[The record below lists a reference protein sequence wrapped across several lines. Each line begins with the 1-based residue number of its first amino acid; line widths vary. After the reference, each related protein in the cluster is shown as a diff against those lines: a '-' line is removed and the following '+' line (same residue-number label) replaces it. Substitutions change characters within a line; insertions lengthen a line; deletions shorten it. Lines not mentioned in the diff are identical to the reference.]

1 MASVDQAYEDA
12 GKYWNVDPSVL
23 RAVHQVEDPKNDPKI
38 RSRAGAIGH
47 MQFMPE
53 TARSLGIDP
62 TDPVQ
67 SIYGAARLL
76 DENLKRYGN
85 LPDALRAYNG
95 GTDRTKW
102 GNSETMAYPGKV
114 AANYQP
120 NQRLQ
125 NTPADTDAFSSTFG
139 SSLGDSPSTPAKPSS
154 ENAFDAMFGHEDG
167 ESRAPKPELS
177 RAEKA
182 WTLVNDTVNS
192 AGREIDRTF
201 GVGVPHL
208 VSWATSLGHHMDNPV
223 SEAAQKA
230 GDWVASKEDADEAA
244 RKDDYGAPYSD
255 AAGTLIGGLAAAG
268 LGGRLIRPGAALLD
282 GTRGGRIVANVLT
295 GDGPAAMKYANNA
308 LAGGVQAGLDSSDD
322 PIHAAEVAL
331 GLGVLGHG
339 AAKVLAPV
347 AGKLKGAAGR
357 VLNYLDPEGALSDAA
372 HPTADAVNAP
382 VAPRAAPQTAAQQK
396 AEERAQTKAVAKIG
410 AFSDPEKAAQSIV
423 KAFTSKDGTRLYEA
437 QTPGVFHTETVRTQ
451 DPKLAG
457 LEWGLRDQY
466 PDAFL
471 TLDSANDHAYTQHLR
486 ETIGTPEHIDALEA
500 ERKAFE
506 ENQRA
511 QAFADE
517 HEVPV
522 GALHATLDR
531 HIAANKGNTPV
542 QQAIMKAKNALKD
555 VTFSKENPSP
565 THSLWNEPQDPV
577 RWAQPSDLWNVRKA
591 IGYGLQKAA
600 SGEDAN
606 MRAAAARLSPFM
618 DDLANHIDQGAPGF
632 HDYLEGYSRRSSD
645 IDSQRFL
652 QSRGLMQPSTN
663 APTGESVNYTAL
675 KKLIAQID
683 KNEVSIATKG
693 TDAVT
698 PEQEAR
704 LRTVYRD
711 MLAERTMRDAAGSS
725 HGSNTFKNAM
735 RERQKEIRGGH
746 AGGALSTAG
755 TLAGDHLGGALT
767 GGVAGTILNAGNTI
781 VRHALANRRLT
792 SMEQT
797 DQAVINHLL
806 GQSR

>member
-1 MASVDQAYEDA
+1 MASVDQTYEDA

-120 NQRLQ
+120 NQRQQ
-125 NTPADTDAFSSTFG
+125 NTPADTDAFASTFG

-244 RKDDYGAPYSD
+244 RKDDYGAPYTD
-255 AAGTLIGGLAAAG
+255 AAGTMLGAGLATG
-268 LGGRLIRPGAALLD
+268 LGGRIVRPAAAVLD
-282 GTRGGRIVANVLT
+282 GTRAGRIAANALT
-295 GDGPAAMKYANNA
+295 GEGPSVTRWANNA
-308 LAGGVQAGLDSSDD
+308 LAAGTQTGLAGGDWKD
-322 PIHAAEVAL
+322 AAALTL
-331 GLGVLGHG
+331 GLG
-339 AAKVLAPV
+339 A
-347 AGKLKGAAGR
+347 AGKLGGKVLSPVTGRLSAGMR
-357 VLNYLDPEGALSDAA
+357 RAVDYLDPEGATVREASES
-372 HPTADAVNAP
+372 AP
-382 VAPRAAPQTAAQQK
+382 EARAAAAATEPAPLSTSAQK
-396 AEERAQTKAVAKIG
+396 AEEKAQIKAISKVG
-410 AFSDPEKAAQSIV
+410 AFSDPEKAAQSIM
-423 KAFTSKDGTRLYEA
+423 KAFTSKDGTRLYQAE
-437 QTPGVFHTETVRTQ
+437 TPGVFHTKSVRTQ
-451 DPKLAG
+451 DPKMAG
-457 LEWGLRDQY
+457 LENNLRDLY
-466 PDAFL
+466 PDAFR

-486 ETIGTPEHIDALEA
+486 ETIGTPEQIHNLEA
-500 ERKAFE
+500 ERSAFEEAQRSKAFE
-506 ENQRA
+506 NEQ
-511 QAFADE
+511 
-517 HEVPV
+517 PV
-522 GALHATLDR
+522 STEELHDILAH
-531 HIAANKGNTPV
+531 HIEANRGNASV
-542 QQAIMKAKNALKD
+542 KQAIQKAKDALAD
-555 VTFSKENPSP
+555 VTEEDGTALPS
-565 THSLWNEPQDPV
+565 N
-577 RWAQPSDLWNVRKA
+577 LWNVRKA
-591 IGYGLQKAA
+591 IGYGLKQAAA
-600 SGEDAN
+600 SENGY
-606 MRAAAARLSPFM
+606 MRAAASRLTPFM

-632 HDYLEGYSRRSSD
+632 HDYLDGYSRRSAN
-645 IDSQRFL
+645 IDSLRFL
-652 QSRGLMQPSTN
+652 QSRGLTQPSTN

-675 KKLIAQID
+675 KNLIKQID
-683 KNEVSIATKG
+683 KNEVSVSTKG

-704 LRTVYRD
+704 LRMVYRD
-711 MLAERTMRDAAGSS
+711 MLAERTMRDAARSN
-725 HGSNTFKNAM
+725 GSNTFKNAM
-735 RERQKEIRGGH
+735 QQRQKEIRGGH
-746 AGGALSTAG
+746 FGSVAST
-755 TLAGDHLGGALT
+755 LGGLLGAQEGGLMT
-767 GGVAGTILNAGNTI
+767 GGVTGAALHAGNALLG
-781 VRHALANRRLT
+781 HALTNRRLT
-792 SMEQT
+792 KMEQT

>member
-1 MASVDQAYEDA
+1 MASVDQTYEDA
-12 GKYWNVDPSVL
+12 GKYWNVDPNVL
-23 RAVHQVEDPKNDPKI
+23 RAVHQVEDPKNDPKA

-120 NQRLQ
+120 PQKQ
-125 NTPADTDAFSSTFG
+125 QKASADTDAFASTFG
-139 SSLGDSPSTPAKPSS
+139 GSLGDTSPASVKQSS
-154 ENAFDAMFGHEDG
+154 GNAFDVMFGHEDG
-167 ESRAPKPELS
+167 ESTAPKSELS

-223 SEAAQKA
+223 SRAAHSV

-244 RKDDYGAPYSD
+244 RKNDYRASYTD
-255 AAGTLIGGLAAAG
+255 AVGTLIGGLAAAG

-282 GTRGGRIVANVLT
+282 GTRGGRIVANALT

-308 LAGGVQAGLDSSDD
+308 LAGGVQAGLDGSDD

-339 AAKVLAPV
+339 TAKFLVPV

-396 AEERAQTKAVAKIG
+396 AEERAQTKAVSKIG

-423 KAFTSKDGTRLYEA
+423 RAFTSKDGTRLYQA
-437 QTPGVFHTETVRTQ
+437 QVPGVFHTTSVRTQ
-451 DPKLAG
+451 DAKMAG
-457 LEWGLRDQY
+457 LENNLRDLY
-466 PDAFL
+466 PDAFR

-486 ETIGTPEHIDALEA
+486 ETIGTPEQINNLEA
-500 ERKAFE
+500 ERQAFE
-506 ENQRA
+506 ESQREA
-511 QAFADE
+511 AFNGEQAVSA
-517 HEVPV
+517 
-522 GALHATLDR
+522 GALHDILDG
-531 HIAANKGNTPV
+531 HIEANRGNLAV
-542 QQAIMKAKNALKD
+542 KQAITKAKNALAD
-555 VTFSKENPSP
+555 VTEEDGTALPS
-565 THSLWNEPQDPV
+565 H
-577 RWAQPSDLWNVRKA
+577 LWNVRKA
-591 IGYGLQKAA
+591 IGYGLQQAAA
-600 SGEDAN
+600 SESSH
-606 MRAAAARLSPFM
+606 MRAAAANLNPFM
-618 DDLANHIDQGAPGF
+618 DDLAHHIDQGAPGF
-632 HDYLEGYSRRSSD
+632 HDYLDGYSSRSNA
-645 IDSQRFL
+645 IDSQRLL
-652 QSRGLMQPSTN
+652 QSRGLMEHSTN
-663 APTGESVNYTAL
+663 APTGESVNYAAL

-683 KNEVSIATKG
+683 KNEVSVSKKG

-704 LRTVYRD
+704 LRMVYRD
-711 MLAERTMRDAAGSS
+711 MRAERTMRDAAGSS

-735 RERQKEIRGGH
+735 QQRQKEIRGGH
-746 AGGALSTAG
+746 FGGAAST
-755 TLAGDHLGGALT
+755 LGGLLGAQEGGLMT
-767 GGVAGTILNAGNTI
+767 GGVTGAALHAGNALLG
-781 VRHALANRRLT
+781 HALANRRLT
-792 SMEQT
+792 NMEQT
-797 DQAVINHLL
+797 DQAVINQLL

>member
-1 MASVDQAYEDA
+1 MASVDQTYEDA
-12 GKYWNVDPSVL
+12 GKYWNVDPNVL
-23 RAVHQVEDPKNDPKI
+23 RAVHQVEDPKNDPKA

-76 DENLKRYGN
+76 DENLRRYGN

-120 NQRLQ
+120 PQKQR
-125 NTPADTDAFSSTFG
+125 NAPDATDAFASTFG
-139 SSLGDSPSTPAKPSS
+139 ESLGDSSPAPSKPSTG
-154 ENAFDAMFGHEDG
+154 NAFDAMFGHEDG
-167 ESRAPKPELS
+167 ESTLQKPALS

-223 SEAAQKA
+223 SRAAHDV
-230 GDWVASKEDADEAA
+230 GDWVASKEDGDEAA
-244 RKDDYGAPYSD
+244 RKDDYGAPYTD
-255 AAGTLIGGLAAAG
+255 AAGTMLGAGLATG
-268 LGGRLIRPGAALLD
+268 MGGRIVRPAAAALD
-282 GTRGGRIVANVLT
+282 GTRAGRIVANALT
-295 GDGPAAMKYANNA
+295 GEGPAAMGYANNA
-308 LAGGVQAGLDSSDD
+308 LAAGVQTDLAGGDWKD
-322 PIHAAEVAL
+322 AAALTL
-331 GLGVLGHG
+331 GLG
-339 AAKVLAPV
+339 A
-347 AGKLKGAAGR
+347 AGKLGGKVLSPVSDRISAGMR
-357 VLNYLDPEGALSDAA
+357 RAVDYLDPEGATTRGASE
-372 HPTADAVNAP
+372 
-382 VAPRAAPQTAAQQK
+382 AAPEAQAATAAAGPPPISTSAQK
-396 AEERAQTKAVAKIG
+396 AEEKAQIKAISKVG
-410 AFSDPEKAAQSIV
+410 AFSDPERAADAIV
-423 KAFTSKDGTRLYEA
+423 KAFTSKDGTRLYQA
-437 QTPGVFHTETVRTQ
+437 QTPGVFQTTAVRTQ
-451 DPKLAG
+451 DPKMAG
-457 LEWGLRDQY
+457 LENNLRDLY
-466 PDAFL
+466 PDAFR

-486 ETIGTPEHIDALEA
+486 ETIGTPEQIHNLEA
-500 ERKAFE
+500 ERSAFEEAQRTKAFE
-506 ENQRA
+506 NEEA
-511 QAFADE
+511 
-517 HEVPV
+517 VPV
-522 GALHATLDR
+522 GALHATLDN
-531 HIAANKGNTPV
+531 HIAANKGNEPV
-542 QQAIMKAKNALKD
+542 RQAIMKAKKALEE
-555 VTFSKENPSP
+555 VTFSKENPST
-565 THSLWNEPQDPV
+565 THSLWNEPADPV
-577 RWAQPSDLWNVRKA
+577 RWAKPSDLWNVRKA

-600 SGEDAN
+600 AGEDAN

-632 HDYLEGYSRRSSD
+632 HDYLEGYSRRSGN
-645 IDSQRFL
+645 IDSLRFL
-652 QSRGLMQPSTN
+652 QSRGLTQPSTN

-675 KKLIAQID
+675 KNLIKQID
-683 KNEVSIATKG
+683 KNEVSVATKG

-711 MLAERTMRDAAGSS
+711 MMAERTMRDAARSN
-725 HGSNTFKNAM
+725 GSNTFKNAM
-735 RERQKEIRGGH
+735 QQRQKEIRGGH
-746 AGGALSTAG
+746 FGGVAST
-755 TLAGDHLGGALT
+755 LGGLLGAQEGGLMT
-767 GGVAGTILNAGNTI
+767 GGVTGAALHAGNALI
-781 VRHALANRRLT
+781 GHALANRRLT
-792 SMEQT
+792 KMEQT